1 MRKTIREQQVLWF
14 LLRGC
19 SNKEIAEH
27 LNISAYTARDHV
39 SSLLKKHGVR
49 NRVELMA
56 KYMSATKTRNA
67 APPPTPVG
75 LCRDINTN

>member
-1 MRKTIREQQVLWF
+1 MRETVREQQVLWF

-27 LNISAYTARDHV
+27 LNISGYTARDHV

-67 APPPTPVG
+67 AQPPTLVG
-75 LCRDINTN
+75 LCPDINSL